1 MERGEIAGDVIAALI
16 GAVLGICAFVGL
28 FAVALCTCSGCTG

>member
-1 MERGEIAGDVIAALI
+1 MDEDVAGEIVAALI
-16 GAVLGICAFVGL
+16 GAVLAVCAFAGL